1 MDHPHGQPP
10 GPRPPSSGNRPA
22 SAPDLLKLLHARQAE
37 REAIEGADRARLET
51 LEHLMALLRQGSITS
66 SSAFDIEAEP
76 VTPVDVPELLDRR
89 AQLNIAADFVAAAR
103 EQRAGNAG
111 PSRTLRGFVA
121 RNGGLL
127 EHEGYAPEEVMAR
140 VRSTRYVISH
150 ARGRVLDPASGRL
163 RPSVYAADAQI
174 ELPDDGAAEPLAFV
188 PDPATQRD
196 IFFPQQRALAE
207 QVAADIRAHPG
218 SAAVLR
224 DVSVAPYQPDT
235 PPEARWS
242 VLEYRNKKLASA
254 ATNHAITRIESKVNP
269 RRREPIRY
277 LIAAM
282 FRVPSVILAEGPE
295 VVFDDPITNDI
306 SVLVHSVGS
315 ASRRCFLGWEAPPE
329 RILVPDG
336 SVINAGWL
344 TAVRLLG
351 PGSPA

>member
-1 MDHPHGQPP
+1 MADADAQPP
-10 GPRPPSSGNRPA
+10 RRHPPQTGSHAAPG
-22 SAPDLLKLLHARQAE
+22 PDLLELLRSRQSE
-37 REAIEGADRARLET
+37 REASERAARARLET
-51 LEHLMALLRQGSITS
+51 LDHLLALLRQGAIE
-66 SSAFDIEAEP
+66 SASALDIEVEP
-76 VTPVDVPELLDRR
+76 VTAADVPELLDRR
-89 AQLNIAADFVAAAR
+89 AQLHIAARFVVAARQQQAGDTAPV
-103 EQRAGNAG
+103 RA
-111 PSRTLRGFVA
+111 LRGFVA

-127 EHEGYAPEEVMAR
+127 EHEGYAPDEVLAR
-140 VRSTRYVISH
+140 VGSPRYVISH
-150 ARGRVLDPASGRL
+150 ARGRVLDPATGRL

-188 PDPATQRD
+188 PDPTTQRD
-196 IFFPQQRALAE
+196 VFFPQQRALAE
-207 QVAADIRAHPG
+207 QVAADIRAHPA

-235 PPEARWS
+235 PREARGS

-254 ATNHAITRIESKVNP
+254 ATNHAIARIETELNP
-269 RRREPIRY
+269 HRRQPIRY

-282 FRVPSVILAEGPE
+282 FRVPSIVLPGGPE
-295 VVFDDPITNDI
+295 VVFDAPITNDI

-329 RILVPDG
+329 RIPTPDG